1 MKYSAGRDLGSLA
14 LIILLVTPLARGQAI
29 ITTVAGGTWA
39 FIDGGPATS
48 APLGMVDG
56 PAGTVGVAVDA
67 AGNLYATDQDNNLVF
82 KVSPTGAL
90 TVVAGNG
97 IPRFSGDGGPATGAS
112 LYRPTGVAVDAA
124 GSIYIADTGNGRI
137 RKVGL
142 SGIIGTVAGNGKSGF
157 SGDGGPATSASLD
170 GPSGV
175 AVDAAGNLYIAD
187 STSSYS
193 GGNNRI
199 RKVSPSGIIS
209 TVAGNG
215 TAGFSGDGGLATNA
229 SLNVPSGIAV
239 DAADNL
245 YIADARNN
253 RVRRVAPSGII
264 STVAGGG
271 SGFPGG
277 NGPATSASLSWP
289 SSVAVDAAG
298 NLYITDQGNGRIRKV
313 SPSGMISTAAG
324 SGQGGF
330 TGDGGPATL
339 ASLWRPTGVAVDAA
353 GSLYIADQLNNRIR
367 KVSPS
372 GIISTLAGNGGSK
385 SLGDGGPATSAVL
398 KSPQGVAADAAGN
411 LYIADSANNRA
422 RKVDPSGTITT
433 VAGNG
438 VGGFSGDG
446 GPATAASLYGPA
458 GVAVDAAANL
468 YVADGQIN
476 GRIRKVSLSGI
487 IATVAGGGPLP
498 VSGYPSPG
506 DGGPATRASLCNPS
520 GVAVDAAGSLY
531 IAAVCDNSIRKVS
544 ASGIIDTVAGMGAG
558 QGVGFSGDGGPATS
572 ALLSSPVG
580 VAVDAASNLY
590 IADSGNQRIRR
601 VSPSG
606 IISTVAGNG
615 QGGFT
620 GDGGPA
626 TLASLWR
633 PTGVAVDAAGS
644 LYIADQLNNR
654 IRAVSPSGIIST
666 VAGNGTVG
674 SSGDG
679 LSATSASLAGPRG
692 VAVDAGGNLYI
703 ADTGNNRVRRVLLAA
718 GQISAAGVTNAAS
731 FAAGL
736 TPGSIVTIF
745 GVGIAKGVAGVLLAS
760 SLPLP
765 TTLGGISAWIGGVPA
780 PLFAV
785 ANVRGQ
791 EQINL
796 QVPYEIT
803 GQTTVSIQVNAN
815 GVLSNTVRVPV
826 LPSHPGIF
834 TVDGEAGAALHG
846 ASNALVTAA
855 NPAVANEVIAIYAAG
870 LGPVSP
876 APKTGYPAPSAEPL
890 ARTAT
895 TPTVTIGGV
904 GAPVLF
910 SGLAP
915 GFVGLYQVNA
925 QVPGGVPPGSAVP
938 VLITQGGLS
947 SNAATIAVR

>member
-367 KVSPS
+367 
-372 GIISTLAGNGGSK
+372 
-385 SLGDGGPATSAVL
+385 
-398 KSPQGVAADAAGN
+398 
-411 LYIADSANNRA
+411 
-422 RKVDPSGTITT
+422 
-433 VAGNG
+433 
-438 VGGFSGDG
+438 
-446 GPATAASLYGPA
+446 
-458 GVAVDAAANL
+458 
-468 YVADGQIN
+468 
-476 GRIRKVSLSGI
+476 
-487 IATVAGGGPLP
+487 
-498 VSGYPSPG
+498 
-506 DGGPATRASLCNPS
+506 
-520 GVAVDAAGSLY
+520 
-531 IAAVCDNSIRKVS
+531 
-544 ASGIIDTVAGMGAG
+544 
-558 QGVGFSGDGGPATS
+558 
-572 ALLSSPVG
+572 
-580 VAVDAASNLY
+580 
-590 IADSGNQRIRR
+590 
-601 VSPSG
+601 
-606 IISTVAGNG
+606 
-615 QGGFT
+615 
-620 GDGGPA
+620 
-626 TLASLWR
+626 
-633 PTGVAVDAAGS
+633 
-644 LYIADQLNNR
+644 
-654 IRAVSPSGIIST
+654 AVSPSGIIST

-855 NPAVANEVIAIYAAG
+855 NPVVANEVIAIYAAG